1 MQKFAK
7 YHKVEWMVF
16 SVWFLLW
23 FGLGTQMNETFNISN
38 YYLPNFNFLRAN
50 LIFYI
55 FAILLG
61 YFLYYR
67 EKTEYL
73 IFSLYPILGFFGF
86 ILNSKESIYFGL
98 HNSISL
104 LALALFINFIS
115 SKNINKK
122 LIFYLLHY
130 STIFILSIFFI
141 LFIAP
146 DFVKKILNFS
156 LGARGENI
164 TDIVFSKNIT
174 FHIPQNSNGASR
186 IIFLLTMLLSCLYNS
201 LLKNKFTFINIS
213 ILMGTLIFASIN
225 IFYQS
230 KLNILGFIICC
241 CYIFLSNNNYKNK
254 FKILSLVLLIT
265 LPFIINYTYQKYYN
279 EKYNFVLD
287 NRLFSKSEGFF
298 TFYNYQKNDSNSTD
312 SDSTNV
318 EKVYDKSIYY
328 KEPFNMTDRNLNE
341 LCISHNTAMDRF
353 FGGRICGWEIL
364 TKIYYN
370 NFKLFGY
377 GFYEDRKI
385 LKEYEKISSNSYLF
399 ALYNSGILSFLILII
414 FYSNIFVKII
424 KSILIS
430 KKVKNNF
437 PATTEFYTILTI
449 YLMIRSLFE
458 DTLAYLSIDL
468 LLIVTCISFLNYFF
482 DISNNLSKRVL

>member
-1 MQKFAK
+1 MQKFSK

-23 FGLGTQMNETFNISN
+23 FGLGTHMNETFNISS

-104 LALALFINFIS
+104 LTLALFINFIS

-186 IIFLLTMLLSCLYNS
+186 VVFLLTVLMSCFYNF
-201 LLKNKFTFINIS
+201 LLKNKFNFNNIFILTVVL
-213 ILMGTLIFASIN
+213 ILASIN

-230 KLNILGFIICC
+230 KLNILAFIICC

-254 FKILSLVLLIT
+254 LKIISLVLLVT
-265 LPFIINYTYQKYYN
+265 LPFIINYAYQKYYN
-279 EKYNFVLD
+279 KNYNFIQD
-287 NRLFSKSEGFF
+287 NRVFSNTEGFLVF
-298 TFYNYQKNDSNSTD
+298 SNTKQFSTFSNNQKKDT
-312 SDSTNV
+312 
-318 EKVYDKSIYY
+318 Y
-328 KEPFNMTDRNLNE
+328 K
-341 LCISHNTAMDRF
+341 LCLSHNTTIDHF

-377 GFYEDRKI
+377 GFFEDRKI
-385 LKEYEKISSNSYLF
+385 LKEFEKISSNSYLF
-399 ALYNSGILSFLILII
+399 ALFNSGILSFLILII
-414 FYSNIFVKII
+414 FYSNIFIKII

-430 KKVKNNF
+430 RRIKSNF
-437 PATTEFYTILTI
+437 PAITEFYTILTI
-449 YLMIRSLFE
+449 YLIVRSFFE
-458 DTLAYLSIDL
+458 DTLAFLSIDL
-468 LLIVTCISFLNYFF
+468 LLMVTCISFLNYFF
-482 DISNNLSKRVL
+482 EISNNLSKRIL

>member
-23 FGLGTQMNETFNISN
+23 FGLGTHMNETFNISS

-104 LALALFINFIS
+104 LAIALFINFIS

-146 DFVKKILNFS
+146 DFVKKVLNFS

-164 TDIVFSKNIT
+164 TNIVFSKNIT

-186 IIFLLTMLLSCLYNS
+186 VIFLLTILMSCFYNF
-201 LLKNKFTFINIS
+201 LLKNKFNFINIF
-213 ILMGTLIFASIN
+213 ILTGVLILASIN

-230 KLNILGFIICC
+230 KLNILAFIICC
-241 CYIFLSNNNYKNK
+241 FYIFLSNNNYKNK
-254 FKILSLVLLIT
+254 LKIISLVLFVT
-265 LPFIINYTYQKYYN
+265 LPFMINYAYQKYYN
-279 EKYNFVLD
+279 KNYNFIQGSRV
-287 NRLFSKSEGFF
+287 FSNTEGFS
-298 TFYNYQKNDSNSTD
+298 TFINNQKKDTYKNL
-312 SDSTNV
+312 
-318 EKVYDKSIYY
+318 DK
-328 KEPFNMTDRNLNE
+328 
-341 LCISHNTAMDRF
+341 LCLSSNTAIDRF
-353 FGGRICGWEIL
+353 FGGRICGWEML

-377 GFYEDRKI
+377 GFFEDRKI
-385 LKEYEKISSNSYLF
+385 LKEFEKISSNSYLF
-399 ALYNSGILSFLILII
+399 ALFNSGILSFLILII
-414 FYSNIFVKII
+414 FYSNIFIKII

-430 KKVKNNF
+430 RKIKSNF
-437 PATTEFYTILTI
+437 PATTEFYRILTI
-449 YLMIRSLFE
+449 YLIVRSFFE
-458 DTLAYLSIDL
+458 DTLAFLSIDL
-468 LLIVTCISFLNYFF
+468 LLMVTCISFLNYFF
-482 DISNNLSKRVL
+482 DISNNLSKRIL

>member
-1 MQKFAK
+1 MLKFSK
-7 YHKVEWMVF
+7 YHKHEWMALGIWV
-16 SVWFLLW
+16 LLW
-23 FGLGTQMNETFNISN
+23 FGLGTHMNKTFDISS
-38 YYLPNFNFLRAN
+38 YYLSNFNFLRAN

-55 FAILLG
+55 FVFLFS

-104 LALALFINFIS
+104 LAIALFINIIS

-130 STIFILSIFFI
+130 STIFVLSIFFI
-141 LFIAP
+141 LFITP

-156 LGARGENI
+156 LGARGENV
-164 TDIVFSKNIT
+164 TDIIFGKNIT

-186 IIFLLTMLLSCLYNS
+186 VVFLLTILMSCFYNF
-201 LLKNKFTFINIS
+201 LLKNKFNLINIF
-213 ILMGTLIFASIN
+213 ILIGTLILASIN
-225 IFYQS
+225 VFYQS
-230 KLNILGFIICC
+230 KLNILAFIICC

-254 FKILSLVLLIT
+254 LKIISLVVLIT
-265 LPFIINYTYQKYYN
+265 LPFIINYAYQKYYN
-279 EKYNFVLD
+279 KNYNFIQG
-287 NRLFSKSEGFF
+287 NRVFSNTEGLS
-298 TFYNYQKNDSNSTD
+298 TFNNYQQKDT
-312 SDSTNV
+312 
-318 EKVYDKSIYY
+318 Y
-328 KEPFNMTDRNLNE
+328 RNLNE
-341 LCISHNTAMDRF
+341 LCLSHNTAIDRF

-364 TKIYYN
+364 TKTYYN

-377 GFYEDRKI
+377 GFFEDRKI
-385 LKEYEKISSNSYLF
+385 LKEFEKISSNSYLF
-399 ALYNSGILSFLILII
+399 ALFNSGILSFLILII
-414 FYSNIFVKII
+414 FYSNIFIKII

-430 KKVKNNF
+430 RKIKSNF

-449 YLMIRSLFE
+449 YLIVRSFFE
-458 DTLAYLSIDL
+458 DTLAFISIDL
-468 LLIVTCISFLNYFF
+468 LLMVTCISFLNYFF
-482 DISNNLSKRVL
+482 DISNNLSKRTL

>member
-1 MQKFAK
+1 MRKIAK

-23 FGLGTQMNETFNISN
+23 FGLGTHMNETFNISS

-86 ILNSKESIYFGL
+86 ILNFKQSIYFGL

-104 LALALFINFIS
+104 LALTLFINFIS
-115 SKNINKK
+115 SKDINKK
-122 LIFYLLHY
+122 LIFYLLHC

-146 DFVKKILNFS
+146 DFVKKILNIS

-164 TDIVFSKNIT
+164 TDIIFSKNIT

-186 IIFLLTMLLSCLYNS
+186 IVFLLTILVSCFYNS
-201 LLKNKFTFINIS
+201 LLKNKFNFNNIFILTV
-213 ILMGTLIFASIN
+213 ILILASIN

-230 KLNILGFIICC
+230 KLNILAFIICC
-241 CYIFLSNNNYKNK
+241 CYIFLGNNNYKNK
-254 FKILSLVLLIT
+254 LKVISLVLLVT
-265 LPFIINYTYQKYYN
+265 LPFIINYAYQKYYN
-279 EKYNFVLD
+279 KNYNFIES
-287 NRLFSKSEGFF
+287 NRVFSNTEGFS
-298 TFYNYQKNDSNSTD
+298 TFKNNQKKDTD
-312 SDSTNV
+312 NNQKKDAGN
-318 EKVYDKSIYY
+318 
-328 KEPFNMTDRNLNE
+328 NLNE
-341 LCISHNTAMDRF
+341 LCMSHNTAIDRF

-377 GFYEDRKI
+377 GFFEDRKI
-385 LKEYEKISSNSYLF
+385 LKEFEKISSNSYLF
-399 ALYNSGILSFLILII
+399 VLFNSGILSFLILII
-414 FYSNIFVKII
+414 FYSSIFIKII

-430 KKVKNNF
+430 RKIKNNF
-437 PATTEFYTILTI
+437 PVATEFYTILTI
-449 YLMIRSLFE
+449 YLIVRSFLE
-458 DTLAYLSIDL
+458 DTLAFLSIDL
-468 LLIVTCISFLNYFF
+468 LLMVVCISFLNYFF
-482 DISNNLSKRVL
+482 DISNNLSKREL

>member
-1 MQKFAK
+1 MPKIAE

-16 SVWFLLW
+16 SVWILLW
-23 FGLGTQMNETFNISN
+23 FGLGTHMNETFNISS

-115 SKNINKK
+115 VKNINKK
-122 LIFYLLHY
+122 LIFYFLHY
-130 STIFILSIFFI
+130 STILILIIFFI

-186 IIFLLTMLLSCLYNS
+186 VVFLLTILMGCFYNF
-201 LLKNKFTFINIS
+201 LLKNKFNFNNIFILTVVL
-213 ILMGTLIFASIN
+213 ILASIN

-230 KLNILGFIICC
+230 KLNILAFIICC

-254 FKILSLVLLIT
+254 LKMISLVLLVT
-265 LPFIINYTYQKYYN
+265 LPFLINYAYQKYYN
-279 EKYNFVLD
+279 KNYNFIQG
-287 NRLFSKSEGFF
+287 NRVFSNTEGFS
-298 TFYNYQKNDSNSTD
+298 TFNNNQKKDTYKNL
-312 SDSTNV
+312 
-318 EKVYDKSIYY
+318 DK
-328 KEPFNMTDRNLNE
+328 
-341 LCISHNTAMDRF
+341 LCLSHNTAIDRF

-364 TKIYYN
+364 TKKYYN

-377 GFYEDRKI
+377 GFFEDRKI
-385 LKEYEKISSNSYLF
+385 LKEFEKISSNSYLF
-399 ALYNSGILSFLILII
+399 ALFNSGILSFLILII
-414 FYSNIFVKII
+414 FYGNIFIKII

-430 KKVKNNF
+430 RKVKNNF
-437 PATTEFYTILTI
+437 SATTEFYTILTI
-449 YLMIRSLFE
+449 YLIVRSFFE
-458 DTLAYLSIDL
+458 DTLAFLSVDL
-468 LLIVTCISFLNYFF
+468 LLMVTCISFLNYFF
-482 DISNNLSKRVL
+482 DISNNLSKRIL

>member
-23 FGLGTQMNETFNISN
+23 FGLGTHMNETFNITS

-156 LGARGENI
+156 LGARGENTI
-164 TDIVFSKNIT
+164 DIIFDKNVN

-186 IIFLLTMLLSCLYNS
+186 IILFLTMLLSCFYNF
-201 LLKNKFTFINIS
+201 LLKNKFNFINIFLL
-213 ILMGTLIFASIN
+213 IITLILASIN

-230 KLNILGFIICC
+230 KLNILAFIICC

-254 FKILSLVLLIT
+254 LKILSLVLLIT
-265 LPFIINYTYQKYYN
+265 LPFIINFAYKKYYN
-279 EKYNFVLD
+279 KNYNFIQN
-287 NRLFSKSEGFF
+287 NRLFSNNEGFF
-298 TFYNYQKNDSNSTD
+298 IFKNFDQFFIDKKNQKKNYNYKDTFNVSDKNID
-312 SDSTNV
+312 
-318 EKVYDKSIYY
+318 
-328 KEPFNMTDRNLNE
+328 E
-341 LCISHNTAMDRF
+341 LCFSHNTAMDRF
-353 FGGRICGWEIL
+353 SGGRICGWEIL
-364 TKIYYN
+364 TTLYFN

-377 GFYEDRKI
+377 GFFEDRTI
-385 LKEYEKISSNSYLF
+385 LKKFQKISSNSYLF
-399 ALYNSGILSFLILII
+399 ALFNSGIISFLILII
-414 FYSNIFVKII
+414 FYSIIFIKII

-430 KKVKNNF
+430 RKIKSNF
-437 PATTEFYTILTI
+437 PVTTEFYTILTI
-449 YLMIRSLFE
+449 YLIVRSFFE
-458 DTLAYLSIDL
+458 DTLAFLSVDL

-482 DISNNLSKRVL
+482 DISNNLSKRIL

>member
-7 YHKVEWMVF
+7 YHKVEWMIF
-16 SVWFLLW
+16 SVWFFLW
-23 FGLGTQMNETFNISN
+23 FGLGTQMNETFNISS

-156 LGARGENI
+156 MGARGENI
-164 TDIVFSKNIT
+164 TNILFSENIT

-186 IIFLLTMLLSCLYNS
+186 IVFLLTILMCCFYNF
-201 LLKNKFTFINIS
+201 LLKNKFNFNNFFILTGVL
-213 ILMGTLIFASIN
+213 ILASIN

-230 KLNILGFIICC
+230 KLNILAFIICC
-241 CYIFLSNNNYKNK
+241 CYIFLRNNNYKNK
-254 FKILSLVLLIT
+254 LKIISLVLLVT
-265 LPFIINYTYQKYYN
+265 LPFIINYAYQKYYN
-279 EKYNFVLD
+279 KNYNFIQG
-287 NRLFSKSEGFF
+287 NRVFSNTEGFF
-298 TFYNYQKNDSNSTD
+298 TFKNYQKEGAYKNLDNQKED
-312 SDSTNV
+312 AYKNI
-318 EKVYDKSIYY
+318 DK
-328 KEPFNMTDRNLNE
+328 
-341 LCISHNTAMDRF
+341 LCLSHNTAIDRF

-364 TKIYYN
+364 TKRYYN

-377 GFYEDRKI
+377 GFFEDRKI
-385 LKEYEKISSNSYLF
+385 LKEFEKISSNSYLF
-399 ALYNSGILSFLILII
+399 ALFNSGILSFLILII
-414 FYSNIFVKII
+414 FYSNIFIKII

-430 KKVKNNF
+430 RKVKNNF
-437 PATTEFYTILTI
+437 PALTEFYTLLTI
-449 YLMIRSLFE
+449 YLIVRSFFE
-458 DTLAYLSIDL
+458 DTLAFLSIDL

-482 DISNNLSKRVL
+482 DISNNLSKRIL

>member
-7 YHKVEWMVF
+7 YHKVEWIVF

-23 FGLGTQMNETFNISN
+23 FGLGTHMNETFNISS

-104 LALALFINFIS
+104 LAIALFINFIS

-156 LGARGENI
+156 LGARGENTI
-164 TDIVFSKNIT
+164 DIIFDKNVN

-186 IIFLLTMLLSCLYNS
+186 IILFLTMLLSCFYNF
-201 LLKNKFTFINIS
+201 LLKNKFNFINIFLL
-213 ILMGTLIFASIN
+213 IVTLILASIN

-230 KLNILGFIICC
+230 KLNILTFIICC
-241 CYIFLSNNNYKNK
+241 FYIFLSNNNYKNK
-254 FKILSLVLLIT
+254 LKILSLVLLIT
-265 LPFIINYTYQKYYN
+265 LPFIINFAYEKYYN
-279 EKYNFVLD
+279 KNYNFIQN
-287 NRLFSKSEGFF
+287 NRLFSNNEGFF
-298 TFYNYQKNDSNSTD
+298 IFKNTKQVFIFNKDQKKNYDYKDRSNISDKNID
-312 SDSTNV
+312 
-318 EKVYDKSIYY
+318 
-328 KEPFNMTDRNLNE
+328 E
-341 LCISHNTAMDRF
+341 LCFSHNTAMDRF

-364 TKIYYN
+364 TKLYFN
-370 NFKLFGY
+370 NFELFGY
-377 GFYEDRKI
+377 GFFEDRII
-385 LKEYEKISSNSYLF
+385 LKKFEKISSNSYLF
-399 ALYNSGILSFLILII
+399 ALFNSGILSFLILII
-414 FYSNIFVKII
+414 FYSIIFIKII

-430 KKVKNNF
+430 RKVKSNF

-449 YLMIRSLFE
+449 YLIVRSFFE
-458 DTLAYLSIDL
+458 DTLAFLSIDL
-468 LLIVTCISFLNYFF
+468 LLIVACISFLNYFF
-482 DISNNLSKRVL
+482 DIFNNLSKREL